1 MTTTKTRH
9 NQFRRAISNGELLI
23 AIAVLVVFA
32 AIVIPIFLRAKD
44 KTMQDGDARNLRQLY
59 AAWSMYEAD
68 QFGAFAP
75 DLAALRYRLP
85 DDGALVS
92 QLDPFRTDGGTGLY
106 PMEPFLPDRERTS
119 PVRISYAYFGNFI
132 RAGELPMIEPQAFM
146 RNPASRVLVSPWQG
160 DCKPAGTE
168 FKLSCRGAALK
179 VRADGSLE
187 TTSIENVTPSEL
199 FQ

>member
-1 MTTTKTRH
+1 MMTTTTRH
-9 NQFRRAISNGELLI
+9 NQFQRAVSNGEILI
-23 AIAVLVVFA
+23 AIAVLLLFA

-85 DDGALVS
+85 DDGPLVS
-92 QLDPFRTDGGTGLY
+92 QVDPFRADDGTGLY

-132 RAGELPMIEPQAFM
+132 RAGELPMIAPESFM

-160 DCKPAGTE
+160 NCQSTGGD
-168 FKLSCRGAALK
+168 FKVSCRGAALR

-187 TTSIENVTPSEL
+187 TSSIENVTPSEL
-199 FQ
+199 FN